1 MTKRIK
7 KRSRVSKKEERKT
20 NWIIIGGIV
29 GVGVI
34 ALFGLLFFNLQSSG
48 VPTPVSTPTRSLM
61 LQDHCE
67 NNPENC
73 IIEGDAAAPVTIV
86 EVSDYG
92 CGHCANF
99 NLDTSPLLKEQYV
112 DTGIV
117 RWITMPYALG
127 GQTGYPT
134 APSAT
139 AAMCA
144 AEQDAFPAF
153 HTALFGLQGTGAF
166 NTTAGFVEVA
176 NNLGLDA
183 NALTACIEDG
193 RYNSI
198 VQQNI
203 QNANSA
209 GINSTPSFFINGEL
223 VRGNVPLANFQQLI
237 EAEAA
242 Q

>member
-29 GVGVI
+29 GIGVI
-34 ALFGLLFFNLQSSG
+34 ALFGLLFFSLQSMG
-48 VPTPVSTPTRSLM
+48 APTPVLTPTRSLM
-61 LQDHCE
+61 LQDYCE
-67 NNPENC
+67 ANPENC
-73 IIEGDAAAPVTIV
+73 MVEGDTSAPVTIV

-92 CGHCANF
+92 CGHCRNF
-99 NLDTSPLLKEQYV
+99 NLDTAPTLKQQYV
-112 DTGIV
+112 ESGMV

-127 GQTGYPT
+127 GQTGFPT
-134 APSAT
+134 APSAN

-153 HTALFGLQGTGAF
+153 HTALFGIQGTGTF
-166 NTTAGFVEVA
+166 NTVAGFAEVA

-183 NALTACIEDG
+183 DALTACVEDG
-193 RYNSI
+193 RYNSNI
-198 VQQNI
+198 QQNI
-203 QNANSA
+203 QNANNA
-209 GINSTPSFFINGEL
+209 GINSTPSFFVNGEL
-223 VRGNVPLANFQQLI
+223 VRGNLPLANFQQLI
-237 EAEAA
+237 ETEAG